1 MAGVSDEGAVG
12 RQDEG
17 KDHGTG
23 GTEGSGGSV
32 QSAEPGS
39 SDRTLTEQWSM
50 LEGELSA

>member
-32 QSAEPGS
+32 
-39 SDRTLTEQWSM
+39 
-50 LEGELSA
+50 